1 MLDNIAMEIKHDKD
15 ACRFATTVDGVTAH
29 VAYRIYDGMLDIR
42 HTIVPDAIG
51 GRGIASA
58 LVKAAYDHALS
69 EGLRCTATCRYAAV
83 WLERHPEYNG
93 TVSDDWCADGSC
105 AL

>member
-42 HTIVPDAIG
+42 HTIVPEAIE

-58 LVKAAYDHALS
+58 LVKAAYNYAME
-69 EGLRCTATCRYAAV
+69 EGLKAVATCRYAVV

-93 TVSDDWCADGSC
+93 HPSHDWCADGSC
-105 AL
+105 GI

>member
-1 MLDNIAMEIKHDKD
+1 MLDNIAMKIKHDKD

-42 HTIVPDAIG
+42 HTIVPEAIE

-58 LVKAAYDHALS
+58 LVKAAYDYAMPAPDP
-69 EGLRCTATCRYAAV
+69 GAWTCMNMCSYEHV
-83 WLERHPEYNG
+83 LI
-93 TVSDDWCADGSC
+93 
-105 AL
+105 